1 MVRMRVLD
9 DAASSRGDLLAAF
22 VDTVAESLD
31 DPETTTA
38 DIAGRVY
45 LSRFHF
51 DRVVSAVAGESPAKF
66 RRRVR
71 LERAAY
77 RLSTSEST
85 MLDIAVQ
92 AGYGSHE
99 AFTRAFTRAHG
110 VTPREWRHS
119 TQRSFFLDAPSG
131 VHFHPPAGLR
141 LPARG
146 KVSSMDVLTSIVRH
160 HVWLVDEMI
169 RAAGQLDDD
178 ALDQP
183 IELSVEGVDDNPTI
197 RSLLHRLVWQLEM
210 WLAAVD
216 DQPFDFPESD
226 EAVSLDE
233 LRRRHERAGP
243 RYLEL
248 IDRLGENGRFDET
261 FVDAL
266 CDPPRV
272 FTYGGMVSH
281 VLTFAA
287 HRRTLVLGALQRAG
301 VDELGHG
308 DPMTYVAENAS

>member
-1 MVRMRVLD
+1 MSSDVL
-9 DAASSRGDLLAAF
+9 ATF
-22 VDTVAESLD
+22 VDAVADSLD
-31 DPETTTA
+31 DPQTTAA
-38 DIAGRVY
+38 DIAGRLY

-77 RLSTSEST
+77 RLSTSRHT
-85 MLDIAVQ
+85 VLDIAVE

-110 VTPREWRHS
+110 VTPTRWRS
-119 TQRSFFLDAPSG
+119 GTSRSFFLDAPSG

-146 KVSSMDVLTSIVRH
+146 KVRSMDVLTSMVRH
-160 HVWLVDEMI
+160 HVWLVGEMI
-169 RAAGQLDDD
+169 RTAGQVDD
-178 ALDQP
+178 ATLDQP

-226 EAVSLDE
+226 DAVSLDE
-233 LRRRHERAGP
+233 LRRRHEQAGP
-243 RYLEL
+243 RYLALVE
-248 IDRLGENGRFDET
+248 RLGGEGRYDET

-266 CDPPRV
+266 CDPPHV
-272 FTYGGMVSH
+272 FTYAGMVSH

-287 HRRTLVLGALQRAG
+287 HRRTLVLGALSRAG

-308 DPMTYVAENAS
+308 DPMKFLAEQQS